1 MSQRSSKLYN
11 FVNNPIIYMIFQKI
25 MSGTSFRKRIIKNNI
40 KNKKI
45 KVLDIGCGPAE
56 ILQYIP
62 NAIYY
67 GYDIDRRSIDYAK
80 KKYKDKN
87 HHFYCKNFGKKDLKK
102 LPKFDHIILFGILHH
117 LKNKEIKTILDLCE
131 KVMKKKATLLTG
143 DPIYVKNQNLV
154 AKFLI
159 KSDRGMNVRKKNE
172 YLSLVSAHFK
182 NIKASIT
189 HQVFIPYTWLS
200 MICKK

>member
-1 MSQRSSKLYN
+1 
-11 FVNNPIIYMIFQKI
+11 MIFQKI
-25 MSGTSFRKRIIKNNI
+25 MSGTHFRKRIIKNNI

-62 NAIYY
+62 NSIYY
-67 GYDIDRRSIDYAK
+67 GYDIDKRSIDYAK

-87 HHFYCKNFGKKDLKK
+87 HHFYCKNFEKKDLKK

-117 LKNKEIKTILDLCE
+117 LKNKEIRIILSLCK
-131 KVMKKKATLLTG
+131 KVMKKKATLLTE
-143 DPIYVKNQNLV
+143 DPIYVKNQNFV

-159 KSDRGMNVRKKNE
+159 GRDRGMNVRKKNE
-172 YLSLVSAHFK
+172 YLSLVNVHFK
-182 NIKASIT
+182 SIKASIT
-189 HQVFIPYTWLS
+189 HQVFIPYTWFS